1 MRGWRFNSVLTALSV
16 LVAVAVVLSVSTAIS
31 GAEGLP
37 SPNPNALPATPILLP
52 SPQTQSP
59 TAAPAISATPP
70 SSSGLAV
77 PSPTAV
83 SLGVAANLKTS
94 TGTFTP
100 VSTVLAVPSPA
111 FAETTRLS
119 GSMASTPSPPSHA
132 VRKSDLVADPIAQV
146 SAGNLHTCSV
156 TVVGVAYCWGW
167 NGSGQLGTGGLSPS
181 LVPLM
186 VPTGDEWNSIAT
198 GGSHTCA
205 TASGGVLKC
214 WGDNAGGQL
223 GGTGNP
229 SSPAIVGTSWTQVV
243 AGTSHSCAVTT
254 TGSAYCWGRS
264 DFGQVGD
271 GAPANATARTTPVAV
286 SGGRTWSQLSAR
298 ANATCGVATT
308 GVAYCWGQRMT
319 PRLDGVGDFQI
330 SPALV
335 GGGLQWREISVGGDH
350 SCGITTA
357 NELYCWGQ
365 NASGQLGDGTSLDRP
380 GPVGVSLTTVSW
392 RTVSAGHSHTCAVD
406 TANHIWCW
414 GSNLSGQLGDGSPT
428 DAYRKVPGLIS
439 SSLNWQS
446 VASGQSHSCAV
457 TDAGV
462 TWCWGANESGQTGD
476 GTSVT
481 LRPLPRRV
489 TDQTTNDLPATATPV
504 ATASPAARHIRI
516 ANVRDSGFTVAWV
529 TNDDAT
535 GFIRWWPDG
544 STASQVAYDVRGSGV
559 SSNLHY
565 VNVSGLVPSSRY
577 AFDIVSGVTVDANA
591 GGHYAVTTGPTLG
604 ASSPDTATGVVEASD
619 GSRASE
625 AIVIISVGPT
635 TSASPSAPMAALVT
649 TASNGTWNANITSL
663 RTADRSATYA
673 FTTQTITT
681 LEVIGGPNAFVQASV
696 AVADL
701 RLATRAALRLASAP
715 FSATVSVST
724 GWNLIALAVDP
735 ADQLRG
741 SEMCNR
747 LNAAGG
753 AGTVVEVVRWEAGAW
768 ESHRCGIAANDFSLD
783 PDRGYFIRATKSTS
797 IAISGVPSDP
807 KQGRLL
813 ESGWNLIGL
822 GTTASFMDAPT
833 LLASLDGASGTTATA
848 LEAARWQSGAW
859 DSHVRTAP
867 VNRYALDP
875 GRGYFVRLTRPV
887 AWTNVGG
894 SPASGIT
901 R

>member
-1 MRGWRFNSVLTALSV
+1 MTP
-16 LVAVAVVLSVSTAIS
+16 T
-31 GAEGLP
+31 
-37 SPNPNALPATPILLP
+37 PA
-52 SPQTQSP
+52 
-59 TAAPAISATPP
+59 
-70 SSSGLAV
+70 
-77 PSPTAV
+77 
-83 SLGVAANLKTS
+83 
-94 TGTFTP
+94 
-100 VSTVLAVPSPA
+100 
-111 FAETTRLS
+111 
-119 GSMASTPSPPSHA
+119 SHT
-132 VRKSDLVADPIAQV
+132 VRKSELVADSVAQV
-146 SAGNLHTCSV
+146 SSGNVHSCVV

-186 VPTGDEWNSIAT
+186 VPTSDEWNSIAT

-205 TASGGVLKC
+205 TASGGVLNC

-243 AGTSHSCAVTT
+243 AGTSHSCALTT

-350 SCGITTA
+350 ACGITTA

-392 RTVSAGHSHTCAVD
+392 RTVSAGQSHTCAVD

-476 GTSVT
+476 GTSVI

-577 AFDIVSGVTVDANA
+577 AFNIVSGVTVDTNA
-591 GGHYAVTTGPTLG
+591 SGHYAVTTGPTLG
-604 ASSPDTATGVVEASD
+604 ASSPDTATGVIEASD
-619 GSRASE
+619 GSRAPE

-649 TASNGTWNANITSL
+649 TGSNGTWNANITSL
-663 RTADRSATYA
+663 RTADRSAAYA

-724 GWNLIALAVDP
+724 GWNLIAVAVDP

-867 VNRYALDP
+867 VNRYALEP

-887 AWTNVGG
+887 AWTHVGG